1 MTVSGLKLVNMEYI
15 GCFSGLRLGLL
26 VKKPFVQGR
35 MSMTTNKNEKFNAV
49 TQMDENA
56 CTVFLSGEMDLS
68 VAPDFRLVM
77 EPLVGNADQNLIVN
91 MKDLKYIDS
100 TGIGILLSILKARH
114 SMNAGFAVEEVPPQ
128 IQRLFEM
135 TGIAK
140 FFAPQENSH

>member
-1 MTVSGLKLVNMEYI
+1 MN
-15 GCFSGLRLGLL
+15 
-26 VKKPFVQGR
+26 
-35 MSMTTNKNEKFNAV
+35 TNKNEKFNAV
-49 TQMDENA
+49 TQMDERA
-56 CTVFLSGEMDLS
+56 CTVLLSGEMDLS

-77 EPLVGNADQNLIVN
+77 EPLVGNADQDLIVN

-114 SMNAGFAVEEVPPQ
+114 GMNASFTVEEVPPQ